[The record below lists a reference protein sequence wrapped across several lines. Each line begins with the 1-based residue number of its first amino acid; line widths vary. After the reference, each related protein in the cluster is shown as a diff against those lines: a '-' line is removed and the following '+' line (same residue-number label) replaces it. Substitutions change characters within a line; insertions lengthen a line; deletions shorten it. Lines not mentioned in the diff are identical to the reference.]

1 MKLKPTD
8 IEKISRRKCQI
19 KGCSNKSYGIVE
31 QKFLCKGHFREKVP
45 EKRINYSRYNYDL
58 FKKTQI

>member
-1 MKLKPTD
+1 MKLKLTD
-8 IEKISRRKCQI
+8 IEKISRRICER
-19 KGCSNKSYGIVE
+19 KGCPDKSYGIVE

-45 EKRINYSRYNYDL
+45 EKKLNYSRYINNL